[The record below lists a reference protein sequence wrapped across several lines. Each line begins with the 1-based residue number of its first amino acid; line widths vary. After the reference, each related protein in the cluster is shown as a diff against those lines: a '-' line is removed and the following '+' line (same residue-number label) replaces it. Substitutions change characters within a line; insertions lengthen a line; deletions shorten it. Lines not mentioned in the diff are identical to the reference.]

1 MNADLKK
8 ECLKYR
14 KLLFNYFYKITGND
28 YELSQDLTQQTFL
41 KIFIFFDKYNI
52 TEKQYL
58 PTWCLKVGKNIYIDY
73 LRKKKDI
80 LECDLDDFKE
90 EPFSFSDNLISEEN
104 IENYFLKKDLR
115 EILNK
120 VFDTLPPR
128 EKEALLV
135 LKMNVLDDLEYH
147 KISKIVNRSNDSLRQ
162 DSCRIKKILRNKLS
176 GVLQI

>member
-1 MNADLKK
+1 
-8 ECLKYR
+8 
-14 KLLFNYFYKITGND
+14 
-28 YELSQDLTQQTFL
+28 
-41 KIFIFFDKYNI
+41 
-52 TEKQYL
+52 
-58 PTWCLKVGKNIYIDY
+58 VGKNIYIDY

-104 IENYFLKKDLR
+104 IENDFLKKDLR

>member
-8 ECLKYR
+8 ECLKHR
-14 KLLFNYFYKITGND
+14 KRLFNYFYKMTGND

-41 KIFIFFDKYNI
+41 KIFVYFDKHSI
-52 TEKQYL
+52 TEKDYL

-90 EPFSFSDNLISEEN
+90 KTFSFSDNLISEEN

-115 EILNK
+115 ERLK
-120 VFDTLPPR
+120 MVFDTLSPR
-128 EKEALLV
+128 DKEALLV
-135 LKMNVLDDLEYH
+135 LQLNVLDEIQYH